1 MPTTLKALFPLTARV
16 ALILILAGGMAQAAD
31 FYLYAGQTTLAMP
44 DATNVTVWGFALE
57 PDNDFTTLEGVVEVP
72 GPRLVVDPAD
82 PVVNIYLYNNLTEPV
97 SLVITGQI
105 PSAANGPVV
114 RFAEGDPDYPA
125 PPGTGGRIRSFA
137 KETAP
142 GAMEMYSWPTF
153 RNGSFMYKSGT
164 HQQVQVPMGLYGAIT
179 KDAAAGVAY
188 DRATPAL
195 SVPYDS
201 EVVLFY
207 SELDPVLNTA
217 VATGNYG
224 PGMAVTS
231 TIGFNPQYFLI
242 NGQPYPAA
250 VPMVNGVPTVGQT
263 TLVRMFNAGLQSL
276 VPMVLG
282 DHLDLA
288 AEDGNLYPHLFTQ
301 YTVTLPAGKTIDAVF
316 EPVQGGTYPVVE
328 RRLHLTN
335 GATGPGGQLVSID
348 VAAEAGQ
355 PVAVADAYFLDEDTS
370 LAVPGGGFV
379 GVLDNDSDGGPPN
392 GAASSA
398 VLVQGPQHDS
408 GAFALNP
415 DGSFSYTPVADY
427 FGGDFFLYQYDDGAL
442 VSEPVAAVIRVDP
455 VNDPPS
461 VVDDFYT
468 TPEDVTLN
476 VPAPG
481 VAANDID
488 VDGDALIVTLLT
500 DVGNGTLT
508 LNANGSFSYTPNLD
522 WFGDDTFT
530 YEVADAGA
538 LTAGPATVTIT
549 VSPVNDIPVAVND
562 AIGPVIA
569 DTAFILGAPGVLA
582 NDTDIEND
590 PLTAILARGPRHGGL
605 TLNPDG
611 SLTYTPDPGY
621 VGPDDFRYKAN
632 DGTASSL
639 EAIVS
644 LHVTAPADVI
654 FIDGFESGNTSAW
667 SDALP

>member
-16 ALILILAGGMAQAAD
+16 ALILILTGGMAQAAD

-137 KETAP
+137 KEVAP
-142 GAMEMYSWPTF
+142 GGMEMYSWPNF
-153 RNGSFMYKSGT
+153 RNGSFMYKSGS

-179 KDAAAGVAY
+179 KDLSPGVAY
-188 DRATPAL
+188 SGSF
-195 SVPYDS
+195 SVPYTS

-224 PGMAVTS
+224 PSAAMTS
-231 TIGFNPQYFLI
+231 NLNFNPQYFLI

-250 VPMVNGVPTVGQT
+250 APLVTGVPTVGEP
-263 TLVRMFNAGLQSL
+263 TLIRMFNASLQSL

-288 AEDGNLYPHLFTQ
+288 AEDGNLYPHPFTQ
-301 YTVTLPAGKTIDAVF
+301 YTVTLPAGKTLDSVF
-316 EPVQGGTYPVVE
+316 QPVRGGTYPVVE

-335 GATGPGGQLVSID
+335 GATGPGGQLVALD

-355 PVAVADAYFLDEDTS
+355 PVAVSDAYFLDEDTA
-370 LAVPGGGFV
+370 LTVPGGAFV

-392 GAASSA
+392 GVSSTA

-427 FGGDFFLYQYDDGAL
+427 FGGDFFLYQYNDGAL

-455 VNDPPS
+455 VNDPPT
-461 VVDDFYT
+461 VADDLFSAL
-468 TPEDVTLN
+468 EDVTLN
-476 VPAPG
+476 VEAPG
-481 VAANDID
+481 VAGNDID
-488 VDGDALIVTLLT
+488 VDGDVLTVTLLT
-500 DVGNGTLT
+500 DVANGSLT
-508 LNANGSFSYTPNLD
+508 LNANGAFSYTGDPN
-522 WFGDDTFT
+522 WFGVDSFT
-530 YEVADAGA
+530 YQVTDAGA
-538 LTAGPATVTIT
+538 VTVGPATATIT
-549 VSPVNDIPVAVND
+549 VSPVNDIPVAVPD
-562 AIGPVIA
+562 AIGPVYA
-569 DTAFILGAPGVLA
+569 NTAFILGAPGVLA

-590 PLTAILARGPRHGGL
+590 PLTAILARGPLHGGL

-621 VGPDDFRYKAN
+621 IGPDDFRYKAN

-639 EAIVS
+639 ETVVN
-644 LHVTAPADVI
+644 LQVTAPADII
-654 FIDGFESGNTSAW
+654 FVDGFESGNTSAW